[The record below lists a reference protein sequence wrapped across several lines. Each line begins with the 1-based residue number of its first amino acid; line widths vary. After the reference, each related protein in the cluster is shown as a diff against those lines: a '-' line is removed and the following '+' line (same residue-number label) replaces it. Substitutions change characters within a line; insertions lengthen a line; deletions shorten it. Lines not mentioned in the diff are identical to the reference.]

1 MKITKKFLII
11 IDESNIE
18 VIGSPNTMSILTEL
32 LIPSVQQNEGDK
44 VTEECCEQPQDE
56 SVTTVAAEKP
66 TCTSSTVTTATPCM
80 VSSMSKKKEISVI
93 VRGLD
98 LKM

>member
-32 LIPSVQQNEGDK
+32 LIPSVQQNEGDQ

-80 VSSMSKKKEISVI
+80 ESSM
-93 VRGLD
+93 
-98 LKM
+98 